1 MLANSHLTNV
11 KAISYVDYR
20 KMTNGFVSVRNAH
33 ARSHYPT
40 GLDTTRGGLAPSQGA
55 RLLTELVGGIEA
67 NGRDGA
73 RPSKGMD
80 WDSAAR
86 FTLTLRQA
94 AVMRGRVLKEKSPY
108 D

>member
-1 MLANSHLTNV
+1 MAS
-11 KAISYVDYR
+11 
-20 KMTNGFVSVRNAH
+20 FW
-33 ARSHYPT
+33 P
-40 GLDTTRGGLAPSQGA
+40 
-55 RLLTELVGGIEA
+55 ELVGGIEA